1 MSSKTSFDSVEKL
14 IRELMLSQKYTDM
27 VLCCQGKEFK
37 VHRAIICT
45 QSPVLAAACDGGF
58 KVCIS
63 NLNRSLRNSAL
74 LTSWR

>member
-1 MSSKTSFDSVEKL
+1 M
-14 IRELMLSQKYTDM
+14 MMSQKYTDL

-58 KVCIS
+58 KVLAIQS
-63 NLNRSLRNSAL
+63 FFIE
-74 LTSWR
+74 